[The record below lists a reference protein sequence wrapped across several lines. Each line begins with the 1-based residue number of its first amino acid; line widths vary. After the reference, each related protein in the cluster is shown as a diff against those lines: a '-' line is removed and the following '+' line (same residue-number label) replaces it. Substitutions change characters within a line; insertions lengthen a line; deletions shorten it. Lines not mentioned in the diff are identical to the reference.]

1 MGVKGFDET
10 KSLELTQEDDEF
22 SEGKIL
28 LKEHLKRERNNKLI
42 IEAKKRF
49 VNKNGHLYCEVCG
62 FDFKKQYG
70 ALVDNFI
77 EAHHSIPVSTMAEG
91 DTTKVEDIIMVCSN
105 CHSMI
110 HRRKPW
116 LDKDELKKILQV

>member
-70 ALVDNFI
+70 ALGDNFI